1 MLEMASSV
9 AKTSMSVAQGMCSL
23 PRLLGKIYKTPVWQ
37 NSLFTH
43 SVASFMKFDLGKAS
57 VKKKIKHLDSIFN
70 KLLTTCKRST
80 ISKFLSLQPV
90 LISY

>member
-57 VKKKIKHLDSIFN
+57 VKKKNQTSGFYFQQVAYN
-70 KLLTTCKRST
+70 
-80 ISKFLSLQPV
+80 LQKEHY
-90 LISY
+90 L